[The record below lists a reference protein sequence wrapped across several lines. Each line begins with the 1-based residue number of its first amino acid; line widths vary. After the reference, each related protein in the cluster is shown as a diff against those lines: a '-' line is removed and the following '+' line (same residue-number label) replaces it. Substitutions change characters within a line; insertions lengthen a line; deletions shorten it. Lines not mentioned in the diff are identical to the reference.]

1 MSETELRGVFGELE
15 KRFVKGA
22 MNRTTTFYVSLGD
35 GAAEKWTVIVGPE
48 KCEVREGKVEH
59 ADCVLKTTTEFFL
72 KMVRDR
78 YTPGFLD
85 FTRGKIKTN
94 DPTRLPDLKT
104 AFGL

>member
-1 MSETELRGVFGELE
+1 MSEHELRAIFTDLE

-22 MNRTTTFYVSLGD
+22 MTRTTTFYVSLGD
-35 GAAEKWTVIVGPE
+35 GPGEKWTVAVGPE
-48 KCEVREGKVEH
+48 TCLVREGKVEN

-78 YTPGFLD
+78 YVPGFLD

-94 DPTRLPDLKT
+94 DPGRLPDLKI

>member
-1 MSETELRGVFGELE
+1 MSESELRAIFGDLE
-15 KRFVKGA
+15 KRFKKGA
-22 MNRTTTFYVSLGD
+22 LDHTTSFYISLGD

-48 KCEVREGKVEH
+48 KCEVREGKIEK
-59 ADCVLKTTTEFFL
+59 ADCVLKTTSDFFL

-94 DPTRLPDLKT
+94 DPGKLPDLQK